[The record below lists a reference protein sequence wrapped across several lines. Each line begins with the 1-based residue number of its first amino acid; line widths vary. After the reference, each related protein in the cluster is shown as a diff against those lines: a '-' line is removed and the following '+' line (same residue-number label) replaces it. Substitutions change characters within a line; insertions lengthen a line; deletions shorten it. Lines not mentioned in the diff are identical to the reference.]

1 MMEVVLHSVLKDGQ
15 ERDYESAHAEVPGDL
30 MLSLL
35 RSGIRDWTIWRSG
48 LHLFHL
54 VECEDF
60 AAAMSQLE
68 VDPVNERWQ
77 EFIAQFVDH
86 FEVTGD
92 GYEAM
97 ALPRVWDL
105 RAQAGSSVHEL
116 VEGRGP

>member
-1 MMEVVLHSVLKDGQ
+1 MEVVLHSILKDGQ
-15 ERDYESAHAEVPGDL
+15 ERNYEAAHAEVPEDL
-30 MLSLL
+30 MASLL

-68 VDPVNERWQ
+68 DDPVNERWQ

-97 ALPRVWDL
+97 PILRVWDL
-105 RAQAGSSVHEL
+105 RAQAGPSVDDL
-116 VEGRGP
+116 LEGRGR

>member
-15 ERDYESAHAEVPGDL
+15 ERNYETAHAEVPEDL
-30 MLSLL
+30 LASLV

-48 LHLFHL
+48 RHLFHL

-77 EFIAQFVDH
+77 KFIAQFVDH
-86 FEVTGD
+86 FEANGD
-92 GYEAM
+92 GHEAM
-97 ALPRVWDL
+97 TLPRVWSL
-105 RAQAGSSVHEL
+105 RAQAGSTVHDSL
-116 VEGRGP
+116 GGRDA

>member
-15 ERDYESAHAEVPGDL
+15 ERNYETAHAEVPEGL
-30 MLSLL
+30 RVSLL

-48 LHLFHL
+48 RHLFHL

-77 EFIAQFVDH
+77 EFMAQLVDH

-97 ALPRVWDL
+97 ALLRVWKL
-105 RAQAGSSVHEL
+105 RTQAGSSVHPVLE
-116 VEGRGP
+116 RDR